1 MGPHV
6 VAFNGAAGAQTMAN
20 WDPNGYYTNHPCSI
34 PPFTNHPECVYDIVK
49 AQLTA
54 NGFSEKQVQ
63 AVFFKNA
70 RGTPQCDLKF
80 AWCAPGQT
88 EPDAY
93 TSERMLGNILRYLKC
108 CKRDPYGQPVGSRY
122 PNLKQVFL
130 SSRIYGGY
138 ANGTD
143 HGCTNPEP
151 YAYEMGFT
159 VQRLIVAQI
168 QQAAGQSSND
178 QYSGVVDYSNAPW
191 FDWGPYL
198 WADGENKRSDL
209 LNWCNGQNDANC
221 NFGAQKDVRWGNPQ
235 DPNQWGDLTH
245 PSAAGAQKVANMLV
259 NFFTKSAANGGSPF
273 VQHWN
278 LQ

>member
-1 MGPHV
+1 
-6 VAFNGAAGAQTMAN
+6 MAN
-20 WDPNGYYTNHPCSI
+20 WDPNGY
-34 PPFTNHPECVYDIVK
+34 FTNHMCGAIHNPECDYDKVK

-63 AVFFKNA
+63 VVFFKNA

-80 AWCAPGQT
+80 AYCAPGQT

-108 CKRDPYGQPVGSRY
+108 CKLDPYGQPGTIPRY

-151 YAYEMGFT
+151 YAYENGFT
-159 VQRLIVAQI
+159 VQRLILAQI
-168 QQAAGQSSND
+168 NQAAGQSND
-178 QYSGVVDYSNAPW
+178 AYSGLVDYGNAPW

-198 WADGENKRSDL
+198 WADGDKLRSDG
-209 LNWCNGQNDANC
+209 LNWCNGQNNSRC
-221 NFGAQKDVRWGNPQ
+221 NSGAQKDVRWGT
-235 DPNQWGDLTH
+235 DPPDPLRWADFTH
-245 PSAAGAQKVANMLV
+245 PSAAGAKKVADQLLK
-259 NFFTKSAANGGSPF
+259 FFTKSVANGGSPF

-278 LQ
+278 QQ